1 MTANRLTCKW
11 MIWTNTPT
19 FSLMQRASIS
29 HTQVSSK
36 QTSTQMRLYK
46 LKIPLLPLVVDEEA
60 EVAHQ
65 VLPFLYINP

>member
-1 MTANRLTCKW
+1 MDDIDKHSNVHLLTHAE
-11 MIWTNTPT
+11 
-19 FSLMQRASIS
+19 ASIS
-29 HTQVSSK
+29 HTQTHTQVSSK